1 MEYMKRLSNICML
14 AAILIIG
21 GMMLLTSCSESNNP
35 VVSPDEPQVENQ
47 ADVTVMIYGS
57 GGGSLDQNLIS
68 KLRRIYDADPASFER
83 VKVAV
88 QYKFSQPEKV
98 KDWPDDEMK
107 NEFYATLER
116 EGEEYVEKTAGSR
129 SYMRWM
135 GAKGN
140 ATLRYVVDP
149 EQTLYRQSKTSWLPD
164 DNMDITH
171 PDSLASFIRW
181 AAQQCPARRYVLLMT
196 DHGRGFLPHEEADPN
211 EIIITRSMV
220 EDMGHDRRHF
230 TAKTLHQGIQ
240 RSGIPITT
248 LYLDLCMMNTLEY
261 QFEMKDLCD
270 YIVASTYSTQGVGFY
285 DDLVDCLA
293 KYPQDMAA
301 ALTRT
306 IELAMEQQEKG
317 KTADPL
323 YMDYTVTRTDRL
335 DQLGSV
341 MREFTDRLCETY
353 ENGTPEQQQAIDQVT
368 AKAVKVSAMNPFYDV
383 AKYMSAIMRALPEV
397 YGDDFYEELKKAFND
412 CLVAQVYSE
421 YLTSHDYQVDYSVL
435 MGTQGHYM
443 WGRWMSTES
452 GVYEISTIW
461 SYEADGTLYEYN
473 VNDPVFNDED
483 DTFTYTPELVATS
496 TWAGT
501 LASVYGT
508 TVFDKTV
515 GWSRWIR
522 MNRQEPTLWCKN
534 DFEDELDDDDQ

>member
-1 MEYMKRLSNICML
+1 MS

-35 VVSPDEPQVENQ
+35 VVSPDEPQVEDL

-57 GGGSLDQNLIS
+57 GGGSLDQDLIS
-68 KLRRIYDADPASFER
+68 KLRRIYEADPASFER

-181 AAQQCPARRYVLLMT
+181 AAQQCPAREYVLLMT

-293 KYPQDMAA
+293 KHPQDMAA

-306 IELAMEQQEKG
+306 IELAMEQQEQSNES
-317 KTADPL
+317 DIL
-323 YMDYTVTRTDRL
+323 YLDYTVTRTDRL
-335 DQLGSV
+335 DHLGSV
-341 MREFTDRLCETY
+341 MREFTDRLCDTY

-397 YGDDFYEELKKAFND
+397 YGDEFYEELKKAFND

-443 WGRWMSTES
+443 WGRWMQQLDKT
-452 GVYEISTIW
+452 YAISTIW

-501 LASVYGT
+501 LTSVYGT

>member
-1 MEYMKRLSNICML
+1 MKRISNNCMS

-21 GMMLLTSCSESNNP
+21 GMLALTSCSESSNP
-35 VVSPDEPQVENQ
+35 VVSPNEPQVEDL

-57 GGGSLDQNLIS
+57 GGGSLDPNLIT
-68 KLRRIYDADPASFER
+68 KLRRIYDAAPESFER

-88 QYKFSQPEKV
+88 QYKFSQPKKV
-98 KDWPDDEMK
+98 KTWPDEEAK

-116 EGEEYVEKTAGSR
+116 EGEEYVERYAGGKN
-129 SYMRWM
+129 YYRWM

-181 AAQQCPARRYVLLMT
+181 AAQQCPARKYVLLMT

-240 RSGIPITT
+240 TSGIPITT
-248 LYLDLCMMNTLEY
+248 LYLDLCLMNTLEY
-261 QFEMKDLCD
+261 LFEMKDLCD
-270 YIVASTYSTQGVGFY
+270 YIVASTYSTLGICFF

-293 KYPQDMAA
+293 KHPQDMAT

-306 IELAMEQQEKG
+306 IELAMEQQEQSYES
-317 KTADPL
+317 DIL
-323 YMDYTVTRTDRL
+323 YLDYTVTRTDRL
-335 DQLGSV
+335 DRLGSV
-341 MREFTDRLCETY
+341 MRKFTDRLCDTY

-383 AKYMSAIMRALPEV
+383 AKYMSAIMRALPEI
-397 YGDDFYEELKKAFND
+397 YGDVFYEELKKAFND
-412 CLVAQVYSE
+412 CLVAQVYSK

-443 WGRWMSTES
+443 WGRWLKQIDKTFA
-452 GVYEISTIW
+452 ISTIW

-473 VNDPVFNDED
+473 VKDPVFNDED

-501 LASVYGT
+501 LASVYET

>member
-1 MEYMKRLSNICML
+1 MS

-21 GMMLLTSCSESNNP
+21 GMMVLTSCGEGSNP
-35 VVSPDEPQVENQ
+35 VVLPDEPQVEDL
-47 ADVTVMIYGS
+47 ADVTIMIYGS

-68 KLRRIYDADPASFER
+68 KLRRIYEADPASFER

-98 KDWPDDEMK
+98 KDWSDDEMK

-140 ATLRYVVDP
+140 ATMRYVVDP
-149 EQTLYRQSKTSWLPD
+149 KQTLHSQAIDSWLPD

-171 PDSLASFIRW
+171 PDSLANFIRW
-181 AAQQCPARRYVLLMT
+181 SAQQCPARQYVLVLA

-248 LYLDLCMMNTLEY
+248 LYLDLCLMNTLEY

-306 IELAMEQQEKG
+306 IELAMQQQEENKVS
-317 KTADPL
+317 DPL
-323 YMDYTVTRTDRL
+323 YLDYTVTRTDRL
-335 DQLGSV
+335 DRLGSV
-341 MREFTDRLCETY
+341 MREFTDRLCNTY
-353 ENGTPEQQQAIDQVT
+353 ENGTPAQQQAIDQVT
-368 AKAVKVSAMNPFYDV
+368 AQAVKVSAMNPFYDV

-397 YGDDFYEELKKAFND
+397 YGDDFYENLKKVFND
-412 CLVAQVYSE
+412 CLVAQAYSD
-421 YLTSHDYQVDYSVL
+421 YLKNRDYQVDYSVL
-435 MGTQGHYM
+435 LGTQGHYL
-443 WGRWMSTES
+443 WGRWLSAEFD
-452 GVYEISTIW
+452 VYEIPTIW

-501 LASVYGT
+501 LASVYET

-522 MNRQEPTLWCKN
+522 MNRQEPSLWSKSG
-534 DFEDELDDDDQ
+534 FSDELDDDDQ

>member
-1 MEYMKRLSNICML
+1 MKRTADFWLL
-14 AAILIIG
+14 AAILTIG
-21 GMMLLTSCSESNNP
+21 GMMALTSCSERNNP
-35 VVSPDEPQVENQ
+35 VVSPDEPQVENL

-57 GGGSLDQNLIS
+57 GGGSLDPNLIT

-88 QYKFSQPEKV
+88 QYKFSQPK
-98 KDWPDDEMK
+98 KIKGWPDEETK

-116 EGEEYVEKTAGSR
+116 EGEEYVERNAGGKN
-129 SYMRWM
+129 YYRWM

-140 ATLRYVVDP
+140 ATLRYVVDS

-164 DNMDITH
+164 DNMDITN

-181 AAQQCPARRYVLLMT
+181 AAQQCPARKYVLLMT

-220 EDMGHDRRHF
+220 EDMGHYRRHF
-230 TAKTLHQGIQ
+230 TAKTLHQGVQ

-248 LYLDLCMMNTLEY
+248 LYLDLCLMNTLEY
-261 QFEMKDLCD
+261 LFEMKDLCD
-270 YIVASTYSTQGVGFY
+270 YIVASTYSTLGISFF

-293 KYPQDMAA
+293 KHPQDMAT

-306 IELAMEQQEKG
+306 IELAMEQQEQSYES
-317 KTADPL
+317 DIL
-323 YMDYTVTRTDRL
+323 YLDYTVTRTDRL
-335 DQLGSV
+335 DHLGSV
-341 MREFTDRLCETY
+341 MREFTDRLCDTY

-383 AKYMSAIMRALPEV
+383 AKYMSAIMHALPEV

-443 WGRWMSTES
+443 WGRWMQQIDRT
-452 GVYEISTIW
+452 YAISTIW

-473 VNDPVFNDED
+473 VKDPVFNDED
-483 DTFTYTPELVATS
+483 DTFTYTPEFVAES

-501 LASVYGT
+501 LASVYET

>member
-1 MEYMKRLSNICML
+1 MS

-21 GMMLLTSCSESNNP
+21 GMLALTSCGESSNP
-35 VVSPDEPQVENQ
+35 VVSPDEPQVEDL

-57 GGGSLDQNLIS
+57 GGGSLDPNLIT
-68 KLRRIYDADPASFER
+68 KLRRIYDADPESFER

-88 QYKFSQPEKV
+88 QYKFSQPKKV
-98 KDWPDDEMK
+98 KTWPDEEAK

-116 EGEEYVEKTAGSR
+116 EGEEYVERYAGGKN
-129 SYMRWM
+129 YYRWM

-181 AAQQCPARRYVLLMT
+181 AAQQCPARKYVLLMT

-248 LYLDLCMMNTLEY
+248 LYLDLCLMNTLEY
-261 QFEMKDLCD
+261 LFEMKDLCD
-270 YIVASTYSTQGVGFY
+270 YIVASTYSTLGICFF

-293 KYPQDMAA
+293 KHPQDMAT

-306 IELAMEQQEKG
+306 IELAMEQQEQSYES
-317 KTADPL
+317 DIL
-323 YMDYTVTRTDRL
+323 YLDYTVTRTDRL
-335 DQLGSV
+335 DRLGSV
-341 MREFTDRLCETY
+341 MREFTDRLCDTY

-397 YGDDFYEELKKAFND
+397 YGDEFYEELKKAFND
-412 CLVAQVYSE
+412 CLVAQVYSK

-443 WGRWMSTES
+443 WGRWLKQIDKTFA
-452 GVYEISTIW
+452 ISTIW

-501 LASVYGT
+501 LASVYET

>member
-1 MEYMKRLSNICML
+1 MEYMKRLSNICMF

-88 QYKFSQPEKV
+88 QYKFSQPKKV
-98 KDWPDDEMK
+98 KSWPDEEAK

-116 EGEEYVEKTAGSR
+116 EGEEYVERNAGGKN
-129 SYMRWM
+129 YYRWM

-181 AAQQCPARRYVLLMT
+181 AAQQCPARKYVLLMT

-248 LYLDLCMMNTLEY
+248 LYLDLCLMNTLEY

-270 YIVASTYSTQGVGFY
+270 YIVASTYSTLGICFF

-293 KYPQDMAA
+293 KHPQDMAT

-306 IELAMEQQEKG
+306 IELAMEQQEQSYES
-317 KTADPL
+317 DIL
-323 YMDYTVTRTDRL
+323 YLDYTVTRTDRL
-335 DQLGSV
+335 DHLGSV
-341 MREFTDRLCETY
+341 MREFTDRLCDTY

-397 YGDDFYEELKKAFND
+397 YGDEFYEELKKAFND
-412 CLVAQVYSE
+412 CLVAQVYSK

-443 WGRWMSTES
+443 WGRWMQQLDKT
-452 GVYEISTIW
+452 YAISTIW

-501 LASVYGT
+501 LASVYET

-522 MNRQEPTLWCKN
+522 KNRQEPTLWCKN